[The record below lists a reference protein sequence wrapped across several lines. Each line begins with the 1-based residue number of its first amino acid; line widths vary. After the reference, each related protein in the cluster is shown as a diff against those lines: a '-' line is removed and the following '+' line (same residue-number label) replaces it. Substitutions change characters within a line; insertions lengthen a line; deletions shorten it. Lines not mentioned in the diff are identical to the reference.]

1 MGSSQDPKAT
11 MPKCD
16 FNEVRLSERYFLTTP
31 LEDCFWTSAMN
42 SYEEVVKSFSK
53 LSLFKK
59 KEKKM
64 HGSKW
69 SQTFYWKIC
78 QGELILDFPFQC
90 CITELATLIE
100 LQLFM
105 IFDGNFF
112 CFHRWANVNI
122 KCLYPYASVI

>member
-64 HGSKW
+64 HGSK
-69 SQTFYWKIC
+69 
-78 QGELILDFPFQC
+78 
-90 CITELATLIE
+90 
-100 LQLFM
+100 
-105 IFDGNFF
+105 
-112 CFHRWANVNI
+112 
-122 KCLYPYASVI
+122 